1 MQEDWLA
8 EQAKLQRQ
16 VEELQAEKA
25 AAPVVTDELPVEA
38 EAMWEVRDK
47 GCKANWVTPLGGA
60 KRLRLYFPK
69 ENAIIKV
76 NPDEDED
83 EDEDD

>member
-38 EAMWEVRDK
+38 EALWEVRDRLQSK
-47 GCKANWVTPLGGA
+47 LGDTLGRGEEA
-60 KRLRLYFPK
+60 EAVFP
-69 ENAIIKV
+69 EG
-76 NPDEDED
+76 ECHHQGESG
-83 EDEDD
+83 